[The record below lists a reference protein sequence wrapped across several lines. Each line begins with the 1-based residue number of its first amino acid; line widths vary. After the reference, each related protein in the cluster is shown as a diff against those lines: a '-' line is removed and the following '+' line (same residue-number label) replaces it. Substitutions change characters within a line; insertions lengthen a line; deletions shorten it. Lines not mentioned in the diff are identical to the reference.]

1 VIFFILAGLICQ
13 LILTSVSFEDMV
25 IPEVVISD
33 GSSTTLA
40 MNPTYGYPL
49 KLDGSLC
56 FPEELSKCIDDP
68 TLDKKCCEQLYDE
81 NSWPE
86 ETVTVLEE
94 FLIIFFCVLTV
105 AIIRLQ
111 LWKVTT
117 QRSGFEYCQKYWA
130 LILWDT
136 LFGAF
141 LAFEYSFFLTN
152 FLKVSVSAPRPLY
165 YAAKIYGSVHSD
177 HRKPFRG
184 DVYSHSLPSFP
195 SPAPQEMRPNPSPLD
210 TQQPP
215 CRPLDT
221 LRSSLWRMLITS
233 PRPSPGAPTPPF

>member
-1 VIFFILAGLICQ
+1 
-13 LILTSVSFEDMV
+13 MV

-184 DVYSHSLPSFP
+184 VVYSHFLPH
-195 SPAPQEMRPNPSPLD
+195 SPPPLLRRCDQILPLWTHSNLHVDPWIPYVPHSGGCLSPLQD
-210 TQQPP
+210 LLLELQ
-215 CRPLDT
+215 RH
-221 LRSSLWRMLITS
+221 RSDASVR
-233 PRPSPGAPTPPF
+233 PRPAIHRSLDIR